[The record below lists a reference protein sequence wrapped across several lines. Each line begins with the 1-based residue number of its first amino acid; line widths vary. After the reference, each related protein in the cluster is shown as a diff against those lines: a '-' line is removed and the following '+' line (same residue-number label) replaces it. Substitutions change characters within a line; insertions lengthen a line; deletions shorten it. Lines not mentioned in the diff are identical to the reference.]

1 MRVDS
6 LPFISSCWGR
16 SCCLTS
22 RLRTSITVE
31 IVSPGPSRATI
42 EARPE
47 RAADRAPAHGRTSLP
62 PRGPVGCCRRGTRR
76 PRRLIGKCR
85 AGAAAGNV
93 SAEGEAI
100 RSNDYR
106 KDTTVKAPSTRPAAV
121 LGLDVG
127 KSSHWACLI
136 DRDGEVLAS
145 APVRNREAELDAL
158 FASAP
163 AGTLVV
169 DQFRNIGSLAVRR
182 ARAAGLGVAHLPGLA
197 ASRAA
202 GLFAGEAKTDE
213 RDAAVIA
220 RTALGVPDS
229 LSGVPGRGE
238 ALEAARALSSQRDH
252 VVACATRD
260 KNRLRAVLL
269 ESCPALEAAVDLSDR
284 RWLEL
289 LAGFGG
295 AWGIARSGAG
305 GPRAEA
311 AGEAAAASTAPPPA
325 LVEAENRQVRFLA
338 ARISEALDEAGA
350 LEAETAGLLEGD
362 DVLRVPAHRARHRA
376 EDGGAA
382 RGIGRH
388 REVPGPRPPGLVL
401 RHSPE
406 GEELRHVGEVGQ
418 GVQAGRREAQV
429 SSDLLV
435 QQPGEVVGA
444 LRRVLPGLQGA
455 GHGARAGAQ
464 GRREEAAQGDIRRD
478 ARPGALP
485 GVASKVDKT
494 IGTPNDYLS
503 NLAVGDVPYVLALGE
518 TPCASGRGLLAGIAR
533 LLGVLQALWAKN
545 AKYEYCCCCSAILL
559 PQNNGHKV
567 NMFIN
572 ASTYKPDT
580 ELIEQCGG
588 AYKLQERC
596 FGSFWMLL
604 KK

>member
-1 MRVDS
+1 M
-6 LPFISSCWGR
+6 
-16 SCCLTS
+16 
-22 RLRTSITVE
+22 
-31 IVSPGPSRATI
+31 
-42 EARPE
+42 
-47 RAADRAPAHGRTSLP
+47 
-62 PRGPVGCCRRGTRR
+62 
-76 PRRLIGKCR
+76 
-85 AGAAAGNV
+85 
-93 SAEGEAI
+93 
-100 RSNDYR
+100 
-106 KDTTVKAPSTRPAAV
+106 KAPSTRPAAV

-136 DRDGEVLAS
+136 DRDGEVLDS

-169 DQFRNIGSLAVRR
+169 VDQFRNIGSLAVRR
-182 ARAAGLGVAHLPGLA
+182 ARAAGLGVAYLPGLA

-295 AWGIARSGAG
+295 AWGIARSGAE
-305 GPRAEA
+305 GPR
-311 AGEAAAASTAPPPA
+311 G
-325 LVEAENRQVRFLA
+325 RDGGA
-338 ARISEALDEAGA
+338 ARGRRD
-350 LEAETAGLLEGD
+350 
-362 DVLRVPAHRARHRA
+362 LRVPAHRARHRP
-376 EDGGAA
+376 EDRGAA
-382 RGIGRH
+382 RGVGRH

-418 GVQAGRREAQV
+418 GVQARRREAQV
-429 SSDLLV
+429 PADLLV
-435 QQPGEVVGA
+435 QQPGEVLGA

-485 GVASKVDKT
+485 GVAPTVDKT
-494 IGTPNDYLS
+494 IGTPNDYL
-503 NLAVGDVPYVLALGE
+503 GP
-518 TPCASGRGLLAGIAR
+518 RQR
-533 LLGVLQALWAKN
+533 
-545 AKYEYCCCCSAILL
+545 
-559 PQNNGHKV
+559 
-567 NMFIN
+567 
-572 ASTYKPDT
+572 
-580 ELIEQCGG
+580 
-588 AYKLQERC
+588 RC
-596 FGSFWMLL
+596 FGNASERAPERTNWHE
-604 KK
+604 KRTA

>member
-1 MRVDS
+1 M
-6 LPFISSCWGR
+6 
-16 SCCLTS
+16 
-22 RLRTSITVE
+22 
-31 IVSPGPSRATI
+31 
-42 EARPE
+42 
-47 RAADRAPAHGRTSLP
+47 
-62 PRGPVGCCRRGTRR
+62 
-76 PRRLIGKCR
+76 
-85 AGAAAGNV
+85 
-93 SAEGEAI
+93 
-100 RSNDYR
+100 
-106 KDTTVKAPSTRPAAV
+106 KAPSTRPAAV

-169 DQFRNIGSLAVRR
+169 VDQFRNIGSLAVRR
-182 ARAAGLGVAHLPGLA
+182 ARAAGLGVAYLPGLA

-295 AWGIARSGAG
+295 AWGIARSGAE
-305 GPRAEA
+305 GPRAED
-311 AGEAAAASTAPPPA
+311 
-325 LVEAENRQVRFLA
+325 R
-338 ARISEALDEAGA
+338 
-350 LEAETAGLLEGD
+350 
-362 DVLRVPAHRARHRA
+362 
-376 EDGGAA
+376 GAA
-382 RGIGRH
+382 RGVGRH

-418 GVQAGRREAQV
+418 GVQARRREAQV
-429 SSDLLV
+429 PAGLLV
-435 QQPGEVVGA
+435 QQPGEVLGA
-444 LRRVLPGLQGA
+444 LRRVLPGLQGT

-485 GVASKVDKT
+485 GVAPTVDKT
-494 IGTPNDYLS
+494 IGTPNDPH
-503 NLAVGDVPYVLALGE
+503 NLAIE
-518 TPCASGRGLLAGIAR
+518 AS
-533 LLGVLQALWAKN
+533 
-545 AKYEYCCCCSAILL
+545 
-559 PQNNGHKV
+559 P
-567 NMFIN
+567 
-572 ASTYKPDT
+572 
-580 ELIEQCGG
+580 
-588 AYKLQERC
+588 KLR
-596 FGSFWMLL
+596 
-604 KK
+604 

>member
-1 MRVDS
+1 M
-6 LPFISSCWGR
+6 
-16 SCCLTS
+16 
-22 RLRTSITVE
+22 
-31 IVSPGPSRATI
+31 
-42 EARPE
+42 
-47 RAADRAPAHGRTSLP
+47 
-62 PRGPVGCCRRGTRR
+62 
-76 PRRLIGKCR
+76 
-85 AGAAAGNV
+85 

-127 KSSHWACLI
+127 KSSHWACLV

-169 DQFRNIGSLAVRR
+169 VDQFRNIGSLAVRR
-182 ARAAGLGVAHLPGLA
+182 ARAAGLGVAYLPGLA

-295 AWGIARSGAG
+295 AWGIARSGAE
-305 GPRAEA
+305 GPRA
-311 AGEAAAASTAPPPA
+311 
-325 LVEAENRQVRFLA
+325 EAENRQVRFLA

-350 LEAETAGLLEGD
+350 LEAETAALLEGD
-362 DVLRVPAHRARHRA
+362 ETYACLLTVPGIGPRTAAQLAVSVDIGRFPDHDHLASYCGIAPRVRSSGTSVRSVRASRRGDARLKSLLIFSCNSLVRSSGRYGEYYRACRARGMGHGRALKAVARKRLRAIYAVMRDRVPY
-376 EDGGAA
+376 
-382 RGIGRH
+382 
-388 REVPGPRPPGLVL
+388 RE
-401 RHSPE
+401 
-406 GEELRHVGEVGQ
+406 
-418 GVQAGRREAQV
+418 
-429 SSDLLV
+429 
-435 QQPGEVVGA
+435 
-444 LRRVLPGLQGA
+444 
-455 GHGARAGAQ
+455 
-464 GRREEAAQGDIRRD
+464 
-478 ARPGALP
+478 
-485 GVASKVDKT
+485 
-494 IGTPNDYLS
+494 
-503 NLAVGDVPYVLALGE
+503 
-518 TPCASGRGLLAGIAR
+518 
-533 LLGVLQALWAKN
+533 
-545 AKYEYCCCCSAILL
+545 
-559 PQNNGHKV
+559 
-567 NMFIN
+567 
-572 ASTYKPDT
+572 
-580 ELIEQCGG
+580 
-588 AYKLQERC
+588 
-596 FGSFWMLL
+596 
-604 KK
+604 

>member
-1 MRVDS
+1 M
-6 LPFISSCWGR
+6 
-16 SCCLTS
+16 
-22 RLRTSITVE
+22 
-31 IVSPGPSRATI
+31 
-42 EARPE
+42 
-47 RAADRAPAHGRTSLP
+47 
-62 PRGPVGCCRRGTRR
+62 
-76 PRRLIGKCR
+76 
-85 AGAAAGNV
+85 

-106 KDTTVKAPSTRPAAV
+106 KDTTVKATSTRPAAV

-127 KSSHWACLI
+127 KSSHWACLV

-163 AGTLVV
+163 AGALVVV
-169 DQFRNIGSLAVRR
+169 DQFRDIGSLAVRR
-182 ARAAGLGVAHLPGLA
+182 A
-197 ASRAA
+197 RAA

-325 LVEAENRQVRFLA
+325 LVEAENRQVMFLA

-350 LEAETAGLLEGD
+350 LEAETAALLEGD
-362 DVLRVPAHRARHRA
+362 ETYACLLTVPGIGPRTAAQLAVSVDIGRFPDHDHLASYCGIAPRVRSSGTSVRSVRASRRGDARLKSLLIFSCNSLVRSSGRYGEYYRACRARGMGHGRALKAVARKRLRAIYAVMRDRVPY
-376 EDGGAA
+376 
-382 RGIGRH
+382 
-388 REVPGPRPPGLVL
+388 RE
-401 RHSPE
+401 
-406 GEELRHVGEVGQ
+406 
-418 GVQAGRREAQV
+418 
-429 SSDLLV
+429 
-435 QQPGEVVGA
+435 
-444 LRRVLPGLQGA
+444 
-455 GHGARAGAQ
+455 
-464 GRREEAAQGDIRRD
+464 
-478 ARPGALP
+478 
-485 GVASKVDKT
+485 
-494 IGTPNDYLS
+494 
-503 NLAVGDVPYVLALGE
+503 
-518 TPCASGRGLLAGIAR
+518 
-533 LLGVLQALWAKN
+533 
-545 AKYEYCCCCSAILL
+545 
-559 PQNNGHKV
+559 
-567 NMFIN
+567 
-572 ASTYKPDT
+572 
-580 ELIEQCGG
+580 
-588 AYKLQERC
+588 
-596 FGSFWMLL
+596 
-604 KK
+604 

>member
-1 MRVDS
+1 M
-6 LPFISSCWGR
+6 
-16 SCCLTS
+16 
-22 RLRTSITVE
+22 
-31 IVSPGPSRATI
+31 
-42 EARPE
+42 
-47 RAADRAPAHGRTSLP
+47 
-62 PRGPVGCCRRGTRR
+62 
-76 PRRLIGKCR
+76 
-85 AGAAAGNV
+85 

-169 DQFRNIGSLAVRR
+169 VDQFRNIGSLAVRR
-182 ARAAGLGVAHLPGLA
+182 ARAAGLGVAYLPGLA

-295 AWGIARSGAG
+295 AWGIARSGA
-305 GPRAEA
+305 
-311 AGEAAAASTAPPPA
+311 
-325 LVEAENRQVRFLA
+325 ENRQVRFLA

-350 LEAETAGLLEGD
+350 LEAETAALLEGD
-362 DVLRVPAHRARHRA
+362 ETYACLLTVPGIGPRTAAQLAVSVDIGRFPDHDHLASYCGIAPRVRSSGTSVRSVRASRRGDARLKSLLIFSCNSLVRSSGRYGEYYRACRARGMGHGRALKAVARKRLRAIYAVMRDRVPY
-376 EDGGAA
+376 
-382 RGIGRH
+382 
-388 REVPGPRPPGLVL
+388 RE
-401 RHSPE
+401 
-406 GEELRHVGEVGQ
+406 
-418 GVQAGRREAQV
+418 
-429 SSDLLV
+429 
-435 QQPGEVVGA
+435 
-444 LRRVLPGLQGA
+444 
-455 GHGARAGAQ
+455 
-464 GRREEAAQGDIRRD
+464 
-478 ARPGALP
+478 
-485 GVASKVDKT
+485 
-494 IGTPNDYLS
+494 
-503 NLAVGDVPYVLALGE
+503 
-518 TPCASGRGLLAGIAR
+518 
-533 LLGVLQALWAKN
+533 
-545 AKYEYCCCCSAILL
+545 
-559 PQNNGHKV
+559 
-567 NMFIN
+567 
-572 ASTYKPDT
+572 
-580 ELIEQCGG
+580 
-588 AYKLQERC
+588 
-596 FGSFWMLL
+596 
-604 KK
+604 

>member
-1 MRVDS
+1 M
-6 LPFISSCWGR
+6 
-16 SCCLTS
+16 
-22 RLRTSITVE
+22 
-31 IVSPGPSRATI
+31 
-42 EARPE
+42 
-47 RAADRAPAHGRTSLP
+47 
-62 PRGPVGCCRRGTRR
+62 
-76 PRRLIGKCR
+76 
-85 AGAAAGNV
+85 

-169 DQFRNIGSLAVRR
+169 VDQFRNIGSLAVRR
-182 ARAAGLGVAHLPGLA
+182 ARAAGLGVAYLPGLA

-213 RDAAVIA
+213 RDAGVIA
-220 RTALGVPDS
+220 RTALGVPGS

-238 ALEAARALSSQRDH
+238 ALEAARALSSQRDHVVARALSSQRDH

-295 AWGIARSGAG
+295 AWGIARSGAE

-350 LEAETAGLLEGD
+350 LEAETAALLEGD
-362 DVLRVPAHRARHRA
+362 ETYACLLTVPGIGPRTAAQLAVSVDIARFPDHDHLASYCGIAPRVRSSGTSVRSVRASRRGDARLKSLLIFSCNSLVRSSGRYGEYYRACRARGMGHGRALKAVARKRLRAIYAVMRDRVPY
-376 EDGGAA
+376 
-382 RGIGRH
+382 
-388 REVPGPRPPGLVL
+388 RE
-401 RHSPE
+401 
-406 GEELRHVGEVGQ
+406 
-418 GVQAGRREAQV
+418 
-429 SSDLLV
+429 
-435 QQPGEVVGA
+435 
-444 LRRVLPGLQGA
+444 
-455 GHGARAGAQ
+455 
-464 GRREEAAQGDIRRD
+464 
-478 ARPGALP
+478 
-485 GVASKVDKT
+485 
-494 IGTPNDYLS
+494 
-503 NLAVGDVPYVLALGE
+503 
-518 TPCASGRGLLAGIAR
+518 
-533 LLGVLQALWAKN
+533 
-545 AKYEYCCCCSAILL
+545 
-559 PQNNGHKV
+559 
-567 NMFIN
+567 
-572 ASTYKPDT
+572 
-580 ELIEQCGG
+580 
-588 AYKLQERC
+588 
-596 FGSFWMLL
+596 
-604 KK
+604 

>member
-1 MRVDS
+1 M
-6 LPFISSCWGR
+6 
-16 SCCLTS
+16 
-22 RLRTSITVE
+22 
-31 IVSPGPSRATI
+31 
-42 EARPE
+42 
-47 RAADRAPAHGRTSLP
+47 
-62 PRGPVGCCRRGTRR
+62 
-76 PRRLIGKCR
+76 
-85 AGAAAGNV
+85 

-106 KDTTVKAPSTRPAAV
+106 KDTTVKAPSTRPGAV

-127 KSSHWACLI
+127 KSSHWARLV

-169 DQFRNIGSLAVRR
+169 VDQFRNIGSLAVRR
-182 ARAAGLGVAHLPGLA
+182 ARAAGLAVAHLPGLA

-213 RDAAVIA
+213 RDAEVIA

-295 AWGIARSGAG
+295 AWGIARSGA
-305 GPRAEA
+305 

-350 LEAETAGLLEGD
+350 LEAETAALLEGD
-362 DVLRVPAHRARHRA
+362 ETYACLLTVPGIGPRTAAQLAVSVDIGRFPDHDHLASYRGIAPRVRSSGTSVRSVRASRRGDAMLKSLLIFSCNSLVRSSGRYGECYRACRARGMGHGRALKAVARKRLRAIYAVMRDRVPY
-376 EDGGAA
+376 
-382 RGIGRH
+382 
-388 REVPGPRPPGLVL
+388 RE
-401 RHSPE
+401 
-406 GEELRHVGEVGQ
+406 
-418 GVQAGRREAQV
+418 
-429 SSDLLV
+429 
-435 QQPGEVVGA
+435 
-444 LRRVLPGLQGA
+444 
-455 GHGARAGAQ
+455 
-464 GRREEAAQGDIRRD
+464 
-478 ARPGALP
+478 
-485 GVASKVDKT
+485 
-494 IGTPNDYLS
+494 
-503 NLAVGDVPYVLALGE
+503 
-518 TPCASGRGLLAGIAR
+518 
-533 LLGVLQALWAKN
+533 
-545 AKYEYCCCCSAILL
+545 
-559 PQNNGHKV
+559 
-567 NMFIN
+567 
-572 ASTYKPDT
+572 
-580 ELIEQCGG
+580 
-588 AYKLQERC
+588 
-596 FGSFWMLL
+596 
-604 KK
+604 

>member
-1 MRVDS
+1 M
-6 LPFISSCWGR
+6 
-16 SCCLTS
+16 
-22 RLRTSITVE
+22 
-31 IVSPGPSRATI
+31 
-42 EARPE
+42 
-47 RAADRAPAHGRTSLP
+47 
-62 PRGPVGCCRRGTRR
+62 
-76 PRRLIGKCR
+76 
-85 AGAAAGNV
+85 

-100 RSNDYR
+100 RSNDFR

-136 DRDGEVLAS
+136 DRDGEVLDS

-169 DQFRNIGSLAVRR
+169 VDQFRNIGSLAVRR
-182 ARAAGLGVAHLPGLA
+182 A
-197 ASRAA
+197 RAA

-295 AWGIARSGAG
+295 AWGIARSGAE

-350 LEAETAGLLEGD
+350 LEAETAALLEGD
-362 DVLRVPAHRARHRA
+362 ETYACLLTVPGIGPRTAAQLAVSVDIGRFPDHDHLASYCGIAPRVRSSGTSVRSVRASRRGDARLKSLLIFSCNSLVRSSGRYGEYYRACRARGMGHGRALKAVARKRLRAIYAVMRDRVPY
-376 EDGGAA
+376 
-382 RGIGRH
+382 
-388 REVPGPRPPGLVL
+388 RE
-401 RHSPE
+401 
-406 GEELRHVGEVGQ
+406 
-418 GVQAGRREAQV
+418 
-429 SSDLLV
+429 
-435 QQPGEVVGA
+435 
-444 LRRVLPGLQGA
+444 
-455 GHGARAGAQ
+455 
-464 GRREEAAQGDIRRD
+464 
-478 ARPGALP
+478 
-485 GVASKVDKT
+485 
-494 IGTPNDYLS
+494 
-503 NLAVGDVPYVLALGE
+503 
-518 TPCASGRGLLAGIAR
+518 
-533 LLGVLQALWAKN
+533 
-545 AKYEYCCCCSAILL
+545 
-559 PQNNGHKV
+559 
-567 NMFIN
+567 
-572 ASTYKPDT
+572 
-580 ELIEQCGG
+580 
-588 AYKLQERC
+588 
-596 FGSFWMLL
+596 
-604 KK
+604 

>member
-1 MRVDS
+1 M
-6 LPFISSCWGR
+6 
-16 SCCLTS
+16 
-22 RLRTSITVE
+22 
-31 IVSPGPSRATI
+31 
-42 EARPE
+42 
-47 RAADRAPAHGRTSLP
+47 
-62 PRGPVGCCRRGTRR
+62 
-76 PRRLIGKCR
+76 
-85 AGAAAGNV
+85 

-169 DQFRNIGSLAVRR
+169 VDQFRNIGSLAVRR
-182 ARAAGLGVAHLPGLA
+182 ARAAGLGVAYLPGLA

-220 RTALGVPDS
+220 RML
-229 LSGVPGRGE
+229 
-238 ALEAARALSSQRDH
+238 ARALSSQRDH

-350 LEAETAGLLEGD
+350 LEAETAALLEGD
-362 DVLRVPAHRARHRA
+362 ETYACLLTVPGIGPRTAAQLAVSVDIGRFPDHDHLASYCGIAPRVRSSGTSVRSVRASRRGDARLKSLLIFSCNSLVRSSGRYGEYYRACRARGMGHGRALKAVARKRLRAIYAVMRDRVPY
-376 EDGGAA
+376 
-382 RGIGRH
+382 
-388 REVPGPRPPGLVL
+388 RE
-401 RHSPE
+401 
-406 GEELRHVGEVGQ
+406 
-418 GVQAGRREAQV
+418 
-429 SSDLLV
+429 
-435 QQPGEVVGA
+435 
-444 LRRVLPGLQGA
+444 
-455 GHGARAGAQ
+455 
-464 GRREEAAQGDIRRD
+464 
-478 ARPGALP
+478 
-485 GVASKVDKT
+485 
-494 IGTPNDYLS
+494 
-503 NLAVGDVPYVLALGE
+503 
-518 TPCASGRGLLAGIAR
+518 
-533 LLGVLQALWAKN
+533 
-545 AKYEYCCCCSAILL
+545 
-559 PQNNGHKV
+559 
-567 NMFIN
+567 
-572 ASTYKPDT
+572 
-580 ELIEQCGG
+580 
-588 AYKLQERC
+588 
-596 FGSFWMLL
+596 
-604 KK
+604 